1 VTPSLSVTRS
11 LSAEQGQEAD
21 EATEQGQEADEPPG
35 EPEVDDVPALA
46 LATLGEGQRHRPER
60 QRRADRQELRQV
72 RRRPQR
78 LVQCPPASPVHS
90 RFGKTSKK
98 PGYCS
103 YGLIEQCFV
112 GIFTL
117 LVSSTCLNSLATS
130 HIFVLGSPPF
140 GFIILSLLAGASAS
154 AMVDG

>member
-1 VTPSLSVTRS
+1 MSPQVNQKLMTSRPLHSPPLVKASAIVRNASVVPIGRSFDRFAADPRDLSNVH
-11 LSAEQGQEAD
+11 Q
-21 EATEQGQEADEPPG
+21 
-35 EPEVDDVPALA
+35 LA
-46 LATLGEGQRHRPER
+46 LFIAGLGK
-60 QRRADRQELRQV
+60 
-72 RRRPQR
+72 
-78 LVQCPPASPVHS
+78 PV
-90 RFGKTSKK
+90 KK